1 MEIDYQ
7 LKPKRFLWRLIPG
20 FNSTAQ
26 AIYPNIYLPKF
37 VYENLISDSP
47 KPEYL
52 AVLEHEKVHIKSQK
66 RLGLIK
72 SFFMYLFNSSF
83 RFEEE
88 LAAYKVQI
96 KILKQNKQ
104 KFHLEK
110 IAKNLSGSMYLWST
124 SYKNALERLQENIFI
139 ES

>member
-7 LKPKRFLWRLIPG
+7 LRPKRFLWRLVPG
-20 FNSTAQ
+20 SNTTAQ
-26 AIYPNIYLPKF
+26 AIYPNIYLPKS
-37 VYENLISDSP
+37 VYENLTSSSP
-47 KPEYL
+47 KTEYL

-72 SFFMYLFNSSF
+72 SFFMYLFNSNF

-104 KFHLEK
+104 KFHLNK
-110 IAKNLSGSMYLWST
+110 IAKHLSGPMYLWST
-124 SYKNALERLQENIFI
+124 SYKNALERLQNI
-139 ES
+139 